1 MPRPKRVDAVQVPFN
16 LPRSDA
22 LALKR
27 LSEKTHVPQQWYVRQ
42 AITDLLAKYAKEVR
56 GEH

>member
-22 LALKR
+22 LALKK
-27 LSEKTHVPQQWYVRQ
+27 LSEKTHVPQQWYIRR
-42 AITDLLAKYAKEVR
+42 AITDLLAKYAQEVR
-56 GEH
+56 T